1 MRGSVRRI
9 TGGEPAGR
17 RWLAAA
23 VIVAGAL
30 VFPSAAA
37 AADTVINFDDQA
49 AGTAIENQY
58 SAEGVTFNETPSG
71 LKVPAPTIVT
81 PSGSEAHSPPNVLD
95 VSQKCGSELH
105 EVLLWGRFA
114 APRNHVTLY
123 IGNLNLGLGFPAN
136 VSLEG
141 FDLAGN
147 PLPGAKDTVEISSG
161 FGLTMKMGIQSSS
174 SEISFFRLA
183 SDAECPVGIDDLSFD
198 EVPGTI
204 PPDFAISAEG
214 LGPTLV
220 PGASANVTLRLHRN
234 STSFGPISFGVSGL
248 PSEVSGSVSP
258 SSTNGPEGTPL
269 TLTLS
274 AGPGAPA
281 VTAAPVTVTG
291 TPSPTSGSKNRSV
304 TIPVSVSGNFDMRAQ
319 GLEVTQG
326 IQDPVAVLVPSGSS
340 GGGYSGLDLVKHKR
354 TAVRFYADAAGA
366 PAGGAT
372 GIGATLSG
380 FRNGAQLPG
389 SPLHPDYGPAA
400 LTDTGEWSPA
410 PVFGPELI
418 SDAHA
423 FTFTLPASW
432 TVGTIKLVGSLTAPP
447 PSFGPASIQ
456 CSGVACKANDTFTE
470 NDVTFNPTEKVTLTT
485 VAMTENGHSPIPAS
499 AALADGKLV
508 APLADDGFVVLP
520 YQASIDITDIV
531 NSKDEHLN
539 KTNAAKGRVDQWAS
553 DNGHPN
559 YATMGVSP
567 TGTGGTTSGGT
578 ALVTYTP
585 DGTGDDRPFTSVS
598 HELFHLFGLKHASQE
613 CGGGQDNDSDDG
625 DQTGVPWPLKPG
637 DNEDTVEANVEGG
650 QKTDTDTEPPEG
662 FGQLLGVGLD
672 MGTSPYTVLAD
683 GLNGVSEY
691 YDFMSYCS
699 PTRGSGDAG
708 NWLSPINWENVFNR
722 FAPASGSSVGGA
734 HGSSVGAGGAP
745 RRTGTARAARR
756 GHGGGHKAVAAIHRG
771 RLRVIAYAG
780 TEGVQIGSVGF
791 QVGPPLPRGGS
802 AYALRALGGDGKP
815 IATVPMEE
823 GVGHI
828 DEVGPLD
835 ELTGEV
841 PARRVDRVEVL
852 LNGTVVAS
860 RNRPRRAPKAVVLAP
875 RRGARVGGGGK
886 VKVRWRATDRSHS
899 ALTASIDYSRDG
911 GRSWHTVFVGPSRG
925 HASMSSFYF
934 AASEAARVRVRVN
947 DGFNETAA
955 VSPVFF
961 AVGAKPQ
968 VAIEKTLTSVAGDAR
983 LQLSGQAFDAGMR
996 ELRGDSLR
1004 WFDGPFAIGRGAEV
1018 SAGPLP
1024 AGKDMIRLVATD
1036 SAGRTGTAQVRVTV
1050 RPVRLPFLKLG
1061 IPKQV
1066 PRAARKLVF
1075 SARSAVPATLTIGKT
1090 RFKLGPKKRRYSLP
1104 IRRGTPL
1111 MLRLTATAAG
1121 EQTPF
1126 AVLISRS

>member
-1 MRGSVRRI
+1 MREAVRRI
-9 TGGEPAGR
+9 VGGAPEGR
-17 RWLAAA
+17 RWLVAAG
-23 VIVAGAL
+23 IVVGAL
-30 VFPSAAA
+30 VFPPPPA

-58 SAEGVTFNETPSG
+58 SPEGVTLNETPSG
-71 LKVPAPTIVT
+71 LKVPAPTIVAPT
-81 PSGSEAHSPPNVLD
+81 GGEAHSPPNVLD
-95 VSQKCGSELH
+95 VSQKCGSEIH

-123 IGNLNLGLGFPAN
+123 VGNLNVSLGFPAN
-136 VSLEG
+136 ISLEG

-147 PLPGAKDTVEISSG
+147 PLPGAKDTVETSGG
-161 FGLTMKMGIQSSS
+161 FGVTLKMGIQSSS

-183 SDAECPVGIDDLSFD
+183 SDAECTVGIDDLSFD

-204 PPDFAISAEG
+204 PPDFAISAQG

-220 PGASANVTLRLHRN
+220 PGGSANVTLRLHRT
-234 STSFGPISFGVSGL
+234 STSSGPISFNVSGL
-248 PSEVSGSVSP
+248 PTEVGGTVSP
-258 SSTNGPEGTPL
+258 SSTNGPEGTLL
-269 TLTLS
+269 TLTLN
-274 AGPGAPA
+274 AGPGAPG
-281 VTAAPVTVTG
+281 VTEAPVTVTG
-291 TPSPTSGSKNRSV
+291 APSPTAGSKNRSV

-326 IQDPVAVLVPSGSS
+326 VQNPVAVLVPSGFS

-366 PAGGAT
+366 PAGGVT
-372 GIGATLSG
+372 GVDATLRG

-389 SPLHPDYGPAA
+389 SPLYPDYGPAA
-400 LTDTGEWSPA
+400 LTDTGESNPA
-410 PVFGPELI
+410 PVFAPELT

-432 TVGTIKLVGSLTAPP
+432 TARTIKLVGSLTAPP

-456 CSGVACKANDTFTE
+456 CTGAACKANDAFTE
-470 NDVTFNPTEKVTLTT
+470 NDVRFNPTEKVTLTT

-508 APLADDGFVVLP
+508 APLADDGFIVLP
-520 YQASIDITDIV
+520 YQASIDITDIA
-531 NSKDEHLN
+531 NSTDKNLN

-567 TGTGGTTSGGT
+567 TSTGGTTSGGT

-613 CGGGQDNDSDDG
+613 CSGGQDNDSDDG
-625 DQTGVPWPLKPG
+625 NQTGVPWPLKPG

-672 MGTSPYTVLAD
+672 MGTTPYTVLAD

-699 PTRGSGDAG
+699 PTRGYGDAG

-722 FAPASGSSVGGA
+722 FVPASGSS
-734 HGSSVGAGGAP
+734 S
-745 RRTGTARAARR
+745 ARAARR
-756 GHGGGHKAVAAIHRG
+756 GHGGGHNAVAAIHRG
-771 RLRVIAYAG
+771 RLRVFAYAG
-780 TEGVQIGSVGF
+780 NEGVQIGNVGF

-802 AYALRALGGDGKP
+802 PYTLRALGGGGKP
-815 IATVPMEE
+815 IATVPMQE
-823 GVGHI
+823 GIGHI
-828 DEVGPLD
+828 DEVGPLN

-841 PARRVDRVEVL
+841 PARGVDRVEVL
-852 LNGTVVAS
+852 LNGAVVAS
-860 RNRPRRAPKAVVLAP
+860 RSRPRPAPNVLVHAP
-875 RRGARVGGGGK
+875 RRGARVGRGGK
-886 VKVRWRATDRSHS
+886 VNVRWRATDRPHS

-925 HASMSSFYF
+925 KASLSSFYL
-934 AASEAARVRVRVN
+934 APSQEARVRVRVS

-955 VSPVFF
+955 VSPLF
-961 AVGAKPQ
+961 AAIGAKPR

-983 LQLSGQAFDAGMR
+983 LQLSGQAFDASMR
-996 ELRGDSLR
+996 DLRGDSLR
-1004 WFDGPFAIGRGAEV
+1004 WFDGPFAIGRGAAI
-1018 SAGPLP
+1018 STGPLP
-1024 AGKDMIRLVATD
+1024 PGKNLIRLVATD
-1036 SAGRTGTAQVRVTV
+1036 SAGRTGTARVRVAV
-1050 RPVRLPFLKLG
+1050 RPVSLPFLQLG

-1090 RFKLGPKKRRYSLP
+1090 RFKLGPKKKRFSLP
-1104 IRRGTPL
+1104 IRRGTPV
-1111 MLRLTATAAG
+1111 MLRLTATAPG
-1121 EQTPF
+1121 THTPF
-1126 AVLISRS
+1126 AVLVRRS

>member
-1 MRGSVRRI
+1 
-9 TGGEPAGR
+9 
-17 RWLAAA
+17 
-23 VIVAGAL
+23 VAGAL
-30 VFPSAAA
+30 AFPSAAVA
-37 AADTVINFDDQA
+37 GDTVINFDDQA

-58 SAEGVTFNETPSG
+58 GTEGVTFNETPSG

-81 PSGSEAHSPPNVLD
+81 PSGGEAHSPPNVLD
-95 VSQKCGSELH
+95 VSQKCGSEFH

-136 VSLEG
+136 ISLEG

-147 PLPGAKDTVEISSG
+147 PLPGAKDTVETSSG
-161 FGLTMKMGIQSSS
+161 FGVTLKMGIQSSS

-183 SDAECPVGIDDLSFD
+183 SDAECTVGIDDLSFD

-204 PPDFAISAEG
+204 PPDFAISAQG

-220 PGASANVTLRLHRN
+220 PGGSANVTLRLHRS
-234 STSFGPISFGVSGL
+234 STSSGPISFGVSGL
-248 PSEVSGSVSP
+248 PTEVSGTVSP
-258 SSTNGPEGTPL
+258 SSTNGPEGTLL
-269 TLTLS
+269 TLALS
-274 AGPGAPA
+274 AGPGAPG
-281 VTAAPVTVTG
+281 VTNAPVTVTG
-291 TPSPTSGSKNRSV
+291 TPSPTAGGKNRSV
-304 TIPVSVSGNFDMRAQ
+304 TIPVSVSGNFDMRAR

-326 IQDPVAVLVPSGSS
+326 IQEPVGVLVPSGSS
-340 GGGYSGLDLVKHKR
+340 SGGAYSGLDLVKHKR

-366 PAGGAT
+366 PAGGVT

-380 FRNGAQLPG
+380 FRNGAQLPD

-400 LTDTGEWSPA
+400 LTDTGESGTA
-410 PVFGPELI
+410 PVFAPELT

-423 FTFTLPASW
+423 FTFTLPSSW
-432 TVGTIKLVGSLTAPP
+432 TAGTIKLVGSLTAPP

-456 CSGVACKANDTFTE
+456 CTGAACEANDAFTE
-470 NDVTFNPTEKVTLTT
+470 SDVTFNPTEKVTLTT
-485 VAMTENGHSPIPAS
+485 VAMTENGRSPIPAS

-508 APLADDGFVVLP
+508 APLADDGFLVLP
-520 YQASIDITDIV
+520 YHASIDITDIV

-539 KTNAAKGRVDQWAS
+539 KTSAAKGRVDQWAS

-559 YATMGVSP
+559 YATMGISP
-567 TGTGGTTSGGT
+567 TGTGGLTGGGT
-578 ALVTYTP
+578 SLVTYTP
-585 DGTGDDRPFTSVS
+585 DNSGDDRPFTSVA
-598 HELFHLFGLKHASQE
+598 HELFHLFGLQHASQE

-625 DQTGVPWPLKPG
+625 TQTGVPWPLKPG
-637 DNEDTVEANVEGG
+637 DDEDTVEASVEGG
-650 QKTDTDTEPPEG
+650 QKTDTDTGPPEG

-672 MGTSPYTVLAD
+672 MGTTPYTVLAD

-699 PTRGSGDAG
+699 PTRGYGDAG
-708 NWLSPINWENVFNR
+708 NWLSPINWENVYHR
-722 FAPASGSSVGGA
+722 FAPASGSSA
-734 HGSSVGAGGAP
+734 
-745 RRTGTARAARR
+745 ARAARR
-756 GHGGGHKAVAAIHRG
+756 GHGRGHNAVAAIHRG

-780 TEGVQIGSVGF
+780 NEGVQIGSVGF
-791 QVGPPLPRGGS
+791 QVGPPLPRGRS
-802 AYALRALGGDGKP
+802 AYALRALGGGGKP
-815 IATVPMEE
+815 VATVPMRE
-823 GVGHI
+823 GIGHI

-841 PARRVDRVEVL
+841 PARGVDRVEVL
-852 LNGTVVAS
+852 LNGAVVAS
-860 RNRPRRAPKAVVLAP
+860 RSRPRPAPKVLVLAP
-875 RRGARVGGGGK
+875 RRGARVGRGGK
-886 VKVRWRATDRSHS
+886 VKVRWRATDRSHT

-925 HASMSSFYF
+925 KASLPSFYL
-934 AASEAARVRVRVN
+934 AASRAARVRVRVS

-955 VSPVFF
+955 VSPVFGT
-961 AVGAKPQ
+961 VGAKPQ

-983 LQLSGQAFDAGMR
+983 LQLSGQAFDASMR
-996 ELRGDSLR
+996 ELRGNSLR
-1004 WFDGPFAIGRGAEV
+1004 WFDGPFAIGRGAAI

-1024 AGKDMIRLVATD
+1024 PGKNLIRLVATD
-1036 SAGRTGTAQVRVTV
+1036 SAGRAGTAHARVVV

-1066 PRAARKLVF
+1066 PGAARKLVF
-1075 SARSAVPATLTIGKT
+1075 SASSAVPATLTIGKT
-1090 RFKLGPKKRRYSLP
+1090 RFKLGLKKKRFSLP
-1104 IRRGTPL
+1104 IRRGAPI

-1121 EQTPF
+1121 TQTPF
-1126 AVLISRS
+1126 AVLVRRS